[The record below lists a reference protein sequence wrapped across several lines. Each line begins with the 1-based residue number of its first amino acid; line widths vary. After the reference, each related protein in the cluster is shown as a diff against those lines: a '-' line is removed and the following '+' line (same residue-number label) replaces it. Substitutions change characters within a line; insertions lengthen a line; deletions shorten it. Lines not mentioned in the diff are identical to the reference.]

1 MVIQKELELVFDEF
15 NLGEYDRTKDEM
27 QGLRYSA
34 NDLEKVITNVTDE
47 IVKDTDIEED
57 TEELSDVVKTSVYAY
72 YLMLHF
78 TDVYLTTGDF
88 MGLSNYTFES
98 VWKKIHIK
106 DKSKVIEM
114 VLMLEDTMVIVH
126 GMYLLIAQIERL
138 EQEGK

>member
-27 QGLRYSA
+27 KGLRYSA

-57 TEELSDVVKTSVYAY
+57 SEELSDVVKTSVYAY

-78 TDVYLTTGDF
+78 TDVYLITGDF

>member
-15 NLGEYDRTKDEM
+15 NLGEYDRTEDEM

-57 TEELSDVVKTSVYAY
+57 SEELSDVVKTSVYAY